1 MWNAKEPGTGG
12 WSYDENII
20 FILQCDQ
27 LETAQ
32 QEEEEKNCMLK
43 RMLGMLTADQPSLPQ
58 KEVSA
63 EEVMTIETFFERFEV
78 EM

>member
-1 MWNAKEPGTGG
+1 MWNAQEPGTG
-12 WSYDENII
+12 WSYEENLIL
-20 FILQCDQ
+20 ILQCDQ
-27 LETAQ
+27 LETDQ
-32 QEEEEKNCMLK
+32 QEEEDKNCMLK